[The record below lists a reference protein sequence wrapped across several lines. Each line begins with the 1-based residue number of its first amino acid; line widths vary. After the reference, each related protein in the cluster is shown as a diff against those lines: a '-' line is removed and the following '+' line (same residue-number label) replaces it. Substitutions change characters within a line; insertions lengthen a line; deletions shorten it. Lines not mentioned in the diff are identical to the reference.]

1 MVELAEKMG
10 LLAFAALLA
19 VLLPPL
25 RAVLT
30 GQGGTWDKL
39 AAVALGL
46 GLSVWGATLGL
57 EVGGEHINLRAIG
70 VLIAAI
76 LGGPKAGALA
86 GIGGGVFAA
95 ARADAQTAPW
105 VLLASFVDGVLA
117 GLVARRYP
125 NAFHGWRAF
134 LTSVAIQ
141 TVHLV
146 IVGGLLLVVG
156 NAARFIPAWPAHVV
170 KILVNSAGVTLF
182 VLIARLVVMR
192 EQSAALLAEAKAEA
206 NNVALEALRHKLEPH
221 FLFNALNALRATIRK
236 NPDRAR
242 EMVSDLASLYR
253 YVLSHNEHATLKEEI
268 DHANAYLAV
277 EKIRLGDDKL
287 HVRAHV
293 PTELYGCKV
302 LPLFLQPLVENAV
315 KHGVGTHDGP
325 GTVTV
330 SATLQDQ
337 DLVIEV
343 QDQSVGAKQYSIQGA
358 GIALVTLRE
367 RLKRRYGSRASL
379 ELVRTDDGAR
389 SILRFPVLSKE
400 TAL

>member
-315 KHGVGTHDGP
+315 KHGVGTHDGT
-325 GTVTV
+325 GIVTV
-330 SATLQDQ
+330 SAMLQNQ

-343 QDQSVGAKQYSIQGA
+343 QDQSVGAKQHSIQGT

>member
-134 LTSVAIQ
+134 LTSAAIQ

-315 KHGVGTHDGP
+315 KHGVGAHDGT

-330 SATLQDQ
+330 SAMLQDQ

-343 QDQSVGAKQYSIQGA
+343 QDQSVGAKQYSIQGT

-389 SILRFPVLSKE
+389 SILRFPALSKE